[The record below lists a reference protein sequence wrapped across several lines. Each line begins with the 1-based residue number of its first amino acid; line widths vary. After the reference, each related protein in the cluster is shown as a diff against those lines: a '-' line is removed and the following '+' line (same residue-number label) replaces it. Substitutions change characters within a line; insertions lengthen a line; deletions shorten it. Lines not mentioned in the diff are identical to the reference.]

1 MRYTFYKS
9 EEKRGARVSNNIYDH
24 YTMVIQWSEEDKAY
38 IVAVPELPGC
48 ITHGSTYEEAV
59 SQGRDAIESWI
70 DARRASG
77 RTIPAPGSRVLV
89 VK

>member
-1 MRYTFYKS
+1 M
-9 EEKRGARVSNNIYDH
+9 SNNYDH
-24 YTMVIQWSEEDKAY
+24 YTMVIQWSGEDKSY
-38 IVAVPELPGC
+38 IVTVPELPGC
-48 ITHGSTYEEAV
+48 ITHGDTYEEAV

-89 VK
+89 VQ